1 MLTELNI
8 ENYALIDKLNIRFDT
23 GLSIITGE
31 TGAGKS
37 ILLGALSLV
46 LGGRADTGVLKN
58 SDKNCVVEAVFRI
71 DGYGLET
78 ILAENDI
85 DVSTGGELLIRRIIN
100 PAGKSRAFINDTPV
114 NLSIMKETGDKLIDI
129 HSQHQNL
136 LLATEGFRLSVVD
149 ALAACLPTLNEYRTV
164 YHDYKKREHALS
176 VLRERSAQSKADYE
190 YIKYRFEQLE
200 QAKLRAGEQEEL
212 EEVISILS
220 HAEEIKSGYAK
231 IISMLSGDEVSMNG
245 MMRETEHIFSKLS
258 AIHPA
263 SKELAERAHS
273 MFIEI
278 KDMSSEAE
286 HICGQLQSDP
296 EELAEAQQR
305 LNTVYD
311 LQQRHKVDSV
321 EALLD
326 IQEKLDAEINTI
338 DNYDEEISSLQASV
352 DDAFVRMK
360 DTGASLSAS
369 RQKAVPAIE
378 QHVTAMLKQLGMPH
392 AVFKVVITAGNNYT
406 ATGCDDISFIFS
418 ANKDIPP
425 QEISKV
431 ASGGEISRLMLSLKS
446 LLVENIKLPTIIF
459 DEIDTGVSGEVADKM
474 GDIIKHLSNKVQVIN
489 ITHLPQ
495 IAAKGDNHY
504 LVYKEDTATATYSR
518 VRRLNSAERI
528 DEIAKMLSGSRITEA
543 AIAQAKALLGV

>member
-1 MLTELNI
+1 MLTDLNI
-8 ENYALIDKLNIRFDT
+8 ENYALIDKLNIHFDA

-46 LGGRADTGVLKN
+46 LGGRADTGALKN
-58 SDKNCVVEAVFRI
+58 SDKNCVVEGIFRI
-71 DGYGLET
+71 DGHGLET

-85 DVSTGGELLIRRIIN
+85 DLSQGDELLMRRIIN
-100 PAGKSRAFINDTPV
+100 PAGKSRAFINDMPV
-114 NLSIMKETGDKLIDI
+114 NLSVMKETGDKLIDI

-149 ALAACLPTLNEYRTV
+149 ALAACLPTLGEYRTA
-164 YHDYKKREHALS
+164 YYGYRETERALAELNKRSEQA
-176 VLRERSAQSKADYE
+176 KADYE

-212 EEVISILS
+212 EEEISFLT
-220 HAEEIKSGYAK
+220 HAEEIKSGYER

-245 MMRETEHIFSKLS
+245 MIHETEHIFRKLA
-258 AIHPA
+258 AIHSA

-286 HICGQLQSDP
+286 RICGQLLSDP
-296 EELAEAQQR
+296 AQLAENEQR
-305 LNTVYD
+305 LNTIYD
-311 LQQRHKVDSV
+311 LQRRHKVDNV
-321 EALLD
+321 PALIEIRD
-326 IQEKLDAEINTI
+326 KLGAEINTI
-338 DNYDEEISSLQASV
+338 DNYDEEIINREMAV
-352 DDAFVRMK
+352 DEAYRKLKHLGDL
-360 DTGASLSAS
+360 LSES
-369 RQKAVPAIE
+369 RKKAVPEIE
-378 QHVTAMLKQLGMPH
+378 RHVTAMLKQLGMPH
-392 AVFKVVITAGNNYT
+392 AVFKVGMTSGINYT
-406 ATGCDDISFIFS
+406 ATGCDDITFMFS

-474 GDIIKHLSNKVQVIN
+474 GDIIKNLSNKVQVIN

-495 IAAKGDNHY
+495 AKGNNHY
-504 LVYKEDTATATYSR
+504 LVYKEDTDTATFSK
-518 VRRLNSAERI
+518 VRRLNKAERI

-543 AIAQAKALLGV
+543 AIAQAKALLGI